1 MMLFSPWLEI
11 TDDLRN
17 DSQMLLVMI
26 GVCHAAMFDTL
37 R

>member
-1 MMLFSPWLEI
+1 MMLSSPWLEI

-26 GVCHAAMFDTL
+26 GVCPVAMFDTL